1 MSAVGGDCTQAGS
14 EGEEAEREARL
25 NEAKEQGHEPN
36 DEELQQ
42 EGKEKEELPPL
53 YTPDPRP
60 SPLYCGFYSQLGAF
74 WLSMQCICLL
84 CVMEEHKGHDTVSAE
99 AERNEK
105 QKQFG
110 EKKRKYQKRIQER
123 EKELRELRQA
133 VKTLKHTAGATVDES
148 ERIFTELIRSIERRR
163 SEVKEQIRAQE
174 KSAVSRVEGLLQRLE
189 QEVAELKRKD
199 TDLKELSNT
208 EDHIQFLQGFQ
219 SLLVSPESY
228 VSPCVTV
235 NPHAPFE
242 AVKKVLSDLRE
253 RLETMSKGIAK
264 MSEKIQID
272 PDPKTKEEFVI
283 YSCQLTMDPN
293 TTVAASCTQE
303 VIGCL
308 EFCKC
313 IKQLSSRHPCKE

>member
-74 WLSMQCICLL
+74 WLSM
-84 CVMEEHKGHDTVSAE
+84 
-99 AERNEK
+99 
-105 QKQFG
+105 
-110 EKKRKYQKRIQER
+110 
-123 EKELRELRQA
+123 
-133 VKTLKHTAGATVDES
+133 
-148 ERIFTELIRSIERRR
+148 
-163 SEVKEQIRAQE
+163 
-174 KSAVSRVEGLLQRLE
+174 
-189 QEVAELKRKD
+189 
-199 TDLKELSNT
+199 
-208 EDHIQFLQGFQ
+208 GFQ

-264 MSEKIQID
+264 MSEK
-272 PDPKTKEEFVI
+272 TKSKFAGGNPVCPRPTPTWQKGIGDFFGGPGWKPEKENQLPQSDDEEAGGSGV
-283 YSCQLTMDPN
+283 SK
-293 TTVAASCTQE
+293 AS
-303 VIGCL
+303 
-308 EFCKC
+308 K
-313 IKQLSSRHPCKE
+313 KSRPLPGEDDDE